1 MKNIHNIVASELIL
15 RTNNHNLKQEF
26 GEVGIS
32 SNIISTSNSTVF
44 TTVFSVHKVNY
55 VTVNGINLIEGVHY
69 EKISD
74 NKISIS
80 NSGAPVK
87 KNPSITTTVLVSYYA
102 GHKISFIT
110 KVPPVINLFSLNK
123 YSGKNGEIV
132 FNFSISQF
140 DGKNVYWSILKDG
153 SSTPLYSGNTL
164 FTTNGVSNNGTAS
177 VKLNHFISP
186 TEYNSRK
193 GQSIPFTFVVIYD
206 LSENG
211 ERLDEKLISTA
222 VYKLDTADNI
232 TGSLSVSPELIQAAN
247 SNNKVTISYQLN
259 RPDTTASFD
268 WAIFKSINGGAEIII
283 KQGNHAS
290 PVLSGSI
297 EESFSTSAGDSFET
311 RYFLR
316 VKDVGAIE
324 YITTLAN
331 DKIVIQIVDT
341 TVPVITLIGSNPQ
354 SITIGSDYVELGAT
368 ATDLQDGNISSGIV
382 INSSAVNTGIIGS
395 YSVTYNVS
403 NSNGKNAVQVT
414 RTVNIVAVVVPPLS
428 SPKVYYGQVISGTSI
443 NQALVDLITPDNS
456 AYLSPSVRA
465 FRQEIATGITTSYS
479 LFWDGNSPNADKNT
493 QFIAIPSSSHVLNSV
508 NSDAFG
514 GENYHTNG
522 GATVYS
528 SSTAVLNGVNYTV
541 YKYASIAPSNS
552 NLTISITNN

>member
-32 SNIISTSNSTVF
+32 SNIISTGNSTVF

-222 VYKLDTADNI
+222 VYKLDTADSI

-290 PVLSGSI
+290 PVLSGSM

-331 DKIVIQIVDT
+331 DKIIVS
-341 TVPVITLIGSNPQ
+341 VPALSLNGRAGYLDALLMSYVDPQDNVMKKIGSLGTAQDKEEYFDRVPSAIFTKVVTKAFLSTNDFINASVNRFENSFGTPTVDAVYFVLEIPDNWGPIDIYQ
-354 SITIGSDYVELGAT
+354 SMGLINMSAFNMIPLDNGYT
-368 ATDLQDGNISSGIV
+368 AYL
-382 INSSAVNTGIIGS
+382 
-395 YSVTYNVS
+395 YNVS
-403 NSNGKNAVQVT
+403 
-414 RTVNIVAVVVPPLS
+414 P
-428 SPKVYYGQVISGTSI
+428 SP
-443 NQALVDLITPDNS
+443 
-456 AYLSPSVRA
+456 
-465 FRQEIATGITTSYS
+465 AT
-479 LFWDGNSPNADKNT
+479 N
-493 QFIAIPSSSHVLNSV
+493 
-508 NSDAFG
+508 
-514 GENYHTNG
+514 
-522 GATVYS
+522 
-528 SSTAVLNGVNYTV
+528 
-541 YKYASIAPSNS
+541 PSNYY
-552 NLTISITNN
+552 IKAR